1 MSTAAGGLAPPL
13 RRDAVTAAGYSAIV
27 AWGWFVFASG
37 PVLPLLGLEM
47 GLSKTLVGL
56 HATFLSIGSVAAAPL
71 LVPVVRRVRRW
82 GAMTLGA
89 GLTAL
94 AAAMLSVGSLLPG
107 PGLALTLAGMA
118 AAGSGG
124 TFLTATATAVLD
136 GHHARSSAAAVSEA
150 NGAGSGI
157 GFVAPLAV
165 GASVAL
171 GLTWRPALLLM
182 VPLAL
187 AMALL
192 VRRVLEADRQG
203 LVDGA
208 ALRAAPT
215 PAHGEDGRRIPL
227 PRRVWVILAV
237 VMTGV
242 GMEVSLN
249 TWSAELLRER
259 TALDAAG
266 ASAVV
271 AAFALGM
278 TVGRFGAVPLARR
291 WTSGR
296 LLRAAVVVLGTGWTL
311 LWLSTLASTGW
322 VVPAVV
328 GLALSG
334 AGAGAFFPIGSA
346 WLVRSTEGQ
355 AERGMARVSIGVGLA
370 AGSVP
375 FLVGVLA
382 DQVGIHLAL
391 VAVPVLL
398 VVVSASLAVLWSRQ
412 VHD

>member
-1 MSTAAGGLAPPL
+1 MSTTVQQAAPL
-13 RRDAVTAAGYSAIV
+13 HRDAVTAAGYSAIV

-56 HATFLSIGSVAAAPL
+56 HATALSVGSVLSAPL
-71 LVPVVRRVRRW
+71 LLPLVRRLRRW
-82 GAMTLGA
+82 GAMSAGA
-89 GLTAL
+89 GCTAL
-94 AAAMLSVGSLLPG
+94 AAVLLSVGPLLPAG
-107 PGLALTLAGMA
+107 GLVLTLAGMV
-118 AAGSGG
+118 AAGCGG
-124 TFLTATATAVLD
+124 TLLTATATAVLD
-136 GHHARSSAAAVSEA
+136 GHHGRASGAAVSEA

-157 GFVAPLAV
+157 GIVAPLAV
-165 GASVAL
+165 GASVAA

-182 VPLAL
+182 LPLAL
-187 AMALL
+187 ATALL
-192 VRRVLEADRQG
+192 MRWVLRRDRQG
-203 LVDGA
+203 LVDA
-208 ALRAAPT
+208 SALRAAPT

-259 TALDAAG
+259 TPLDAAG
-266 ASAVV
+266 SSAVV

-291 WTSGR
+291 WSSSR
-296 LLRAAVVVLGTGWTL
+296 LLQLAVLVLAAGWSL
-311 LWLSTLASTGW
+311 LWLATLASTGW

-346 WLVRSTEGQ
+346 WLVRSTGGQ

-375 FLVGVLA
+375 FAVGVLA
-382 DQVGIHLAL
+382 DRVGIHLAL
-391 VAVPVLL
+391 VAVPLLL
-398 VVVSASLAVLWSRQ
+398 VVVVGSLAVLWSRA